1 MAQVIFKTNK
11 GNITIE
17 VDKEKAPIGAEN
29 FLHYARDGFYNGT
42 LFHRVIPNFMIQGG
56 GLTEGMQD
64 KPAGEPIENEAD
76 NGLKNVR
83 GSVSYARTMD
93 PHSATTQFFINL
105 VDNDFLDHKSKDM
118 HGWGYAVFG
127 KVVDGMDIVDEIAK
141 VETTSRMGHQ
151 DVPVEDIIIEET
163 IVKDDE

>member
-1 MAQVIFKTNK
+1 MAQVTFKTNK

-56 GLTEGMQD
+56 GMTEGMQD
-64 KPAGEPIENEAD
+64 KPAGSPIENEAD

-83 GSVSYARTMD
+83 GSVSYARTSD

-105 VDNDFLDHKSKDM
+105 VDNDFLDHKSKDI

-127 KVVDGMDIVDEIAK
+127 KVIEGMDIVDEIAK
-141 VETTSRMGHQ
+141 VETTYRMGHQ
-151 DVPVEDIIIEET
+151 DVPVEDVIIEDT
-163 IVKDDE
+163 LVKEDD

>member
-11 GNITIE
+11 GDITIE
-17 VDKEKAPIGAEN
+17 VDREKAPIGAEN
-29 FLHYARDGFYNGT
+29 FLHYAKDGFYNGT

-56 GLTEGMQD
+56 GMTEGMQD

-93 PHSATTQFFINL
+93 PHSATTQFFIN
-105 VDNDFLDHKSKDM
+105 VADNDFLDHKSKDIN
-118 HGWGYAVFG
+118 GWGYAVFG
-127 KVVDGMDIVDEIAK
+127 QVVDGMDIVDEIAK

-163 IVKDDE
+163 LVKDDE